1 MSFENQT
8 PAYDHDRTAS
18 LFAVSWNILDY
29 ALQSLWRRRLKTLGI
44 IIIFTAV
51 IFLVA
56 SFQLTVKALNDE
68 ADRDLASAPEI
79 TIQKM
84 VAGRQESIPLNY
96 AAKLSGI
103 WGIRKI
109 VPRIWGYY
117 FDATTKANYTVIGID
132 PLKMPQGNQL
142 GEVIT
147 GGRLPASGEAVIGRG
162 IQKILRLPDNNAMLS
177 MFRPD
182 LSLKPLKISGVFK
195 GSSDILAYDT
205 IMMNLDDSRDI
216 FNIPPSMVTDF
227 CVYVA
232 NPSEINTITRKIA
245 ARLPDTRVISRSQV
259 KETYRAVFGWRGGF
273 ASICLLTAIAAFII
287 FAWDKASGMSPDER
301 KEVAILKVL
310 GWQTADILGLRFWEG
325 FIVSFLSFL
334 FGFSLAYLHV
344 CFFSAQLFK
353 PILVGWSVLYPV
365 LNLHPN
371 LEFSDI
377 LLIFSLVVPPYMA
390 ATIIP
395 AWRSAIIPP
404 DAAVN

>member
-1 MSFENQT
+1 MSFEKQ
-8 PAYDHDRTAS
+8 
-18 LFAVSWNILDY
+18 LNILDY
-29 ALQSLWRRRLKTLGI
+29 ALQSLWRRRLKSGGI
-44 IIIFTAV
+44 IVIFTAV

-68 ADRDLASAPEI
+68 ADRDLGTAPEI

-84 VAGRQESIPLNY
+84 TAGRQESIPLAY
-96 AAKLSGI
+96 IDKLAGI
-103 WGIRKI
+103 WGIRRV

-117 FDATTKANYTVIGID
+117 FDATTKANYTVIGVD
-132 PLKMPQGNQL
+132 PLLMPQGNRL
-142 GEVIT
+142 AEILA
-147 GGRLPASGEAVIGRG
+147 GGSLPGASEAVIGRG
-162 IQKILRLPDNNAMLS
+162 IKQILRLPDKGAMLS

-182 LSLKPLKISGVFK
+182 LSLKSFKITGIFK
-195 GSSDILAYDT
+195 ENTDLLTYDT
-205 IMMNLDDSRDI
+205 ILMNPADSRDL
-216 FNIPPSMVTDF
+216 FSLPEGEVTDL

-232 NPSEINTITRKIA
+232 NSDEIGTIARKIA
-245 ARLPDTRVISRSQV
+245 ARLPDTRVVSKNQV

-273 ASICLLTAIAAFII
+273 GSICLLTAIAAFII

-310 GWQTADILGLRFWEG
+310 GWQTTDVLGLRFWEG

-334 FGFSLAYLHV
+334 MGYSLAYLHV
-344 CFFSAQLFK
+344 SFFSAQLFR
-353 PILVGWSVLYPV
+353 PILVGWSVIYPA
-365 LNLHPN
+365 LNLHPVI
-371 LEFSDI
+371 EFSDA